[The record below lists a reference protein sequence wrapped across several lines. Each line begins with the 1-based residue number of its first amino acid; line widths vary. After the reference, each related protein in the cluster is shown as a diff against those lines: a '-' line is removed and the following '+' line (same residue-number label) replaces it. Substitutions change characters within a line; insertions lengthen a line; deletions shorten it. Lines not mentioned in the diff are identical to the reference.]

1 MVDLHIQLHHL
12 VDIEWFHCATGCRA
26 QCVADEVAHMMIFDY
41 GWEGREC
48 LALFRSFQILLDGCQ
63 TFPARTV
70 EQVEQHLQGVQIKLA
85 RESGPLENAGEALAD
100 LLQEVRRVGDQHG
113 PGSRARDDHQLGG
126 LQQHKQ
132 VPLFHQVPRDDRA
145 EHNYNSNNREHVYSP
160 QTNRIESPCAAWV
173 ASRASSA
180 RPNNDSTVSPGRTI
194 VPPMDKVNDSRSPHH
209 GTEASETR
217 RLSLSAQLRSPS
229 AVGHATSAA
238 NRCSFQRPTRS
249 SGRVPAES
257 VWAAAY
263 NTVFTTWQP

>member
-1 MVDLHIQLHHL
+1 MVDLHIQLHQL

-132 VPLFHQVPRDDRA
+132 VPFSIRYPA
-145 EHNYNSNNREHVYSP
+145 MIAPNTTTIP
-160 QTNRIESPCAAWV
+160 IIENMCIRLRPTE
-173 ASRASSA
+173 SSL
-180 RPNNDSTVSPGRTI
+180 R
-194 VPPMDKVNDSRSPHH
+194 VPPGWLRELP
-209 GTEASETR
+209 R
-217 RLSLSAQLRSPS
+217 RALITIQPCRRGAPS
-229 AVGHATSAA
+229 FLPWI
-238 NRCSFQRPTRS
+238 R
-249 SGRVPAES
+249 
-257 VWAAAY
+257 
-263 NTVFTTWQP
+263 